1 MRRLAA
7 VSISSLLACS
17 LLACPG
23 RGAESERPDGGTAT
37 TQTSRPADFG
47 PWTATLAADHP
58 LVGTAWS
65 TAEQRKLTR
74 AELEQRVSDARFVLL
89 GETHDHPDHHRLQ
102 GELIASLI
110 AGEGRGPVV
119 AYEMLDPDRQADID
133 AFADTGEQAIDAFAK
148 LVDWEH
154 SGWPEWALY
163 RPAFA
168 PVIEAKLPI
177 LAAQFTR
184 NQSKQF
190 MTTGFAMLDPTTVE
204 RYGLAQPLAPEL
216 QALWLDEMFASHC
229 DMVPREQLGGMVEIQ
244 RIRDAVMADAML
256 HGTEQ
261 RDQVVLVA
269 GTGHTR
275 AVAVPRL
282 LQMTGVPKA
291 QIVSVGFVAVDGERL
306 EASDYGDEHD
316 ILVFTPD
323 IEREDPCAAMRAAAG

>member
-1 MRRLAA
+1 MRRLTLFLFGAL
-7 VSISSLLACS
+7 LLACTGS
-17 LLACPG
+17 TKGSATPDAPTTG
-23 RGAESERPDGGTAT
+23 SET
-37 TQTSRPADFG
+37 TRADFG
-47 PWTATLAADHP
+47 PWTATLGAEHP
-58 LVGTAWS
+58 LVGTVWS
-65 TAEQRKLTR
+65 TADQRALTR
-74 AELEQRVSDARFVLL
+74 AELEQRLADARFVLL

-110 AGEGRGPVV
+110 EGEGSGPAV

-133 AFADTGEQAIDAFAK
+133 AFADTGEQAVDAFAK

-168 PVIEAKLPI
+168 PVIDAKLPI

-190 MTTGFAMLDPTTVE
+190 MTSGLGMLDPATVE
-204 RYGLAQPLAPEL
+204 RYGLAQPLDAEL
-216 QALWLDEMFASHC
+216 QSLWLDEMFASHC

-256 HGTEQ
+256 RGAEA
-261 RDQVVLVA
+261 REQVVLVA

-275 AVAVPRL
+275 DVAVPRL
-282 LQMTGVPKA
+282 LQMTGIAEP
-291 QIVSVGFVAVDGERL
+291 QIVSVGFVAVDGEIL
-306 EASDYGDEHD
+306 EAHDYGADHD
-316 ILVFTPD
+316 ILVFTPGV
-323 IEREDPCAAMRAAAG
+323 EREDPCAAMRAAAAAAG

>member
-1 MRRLAA
+1 MRRSTLVLLGAL
-7 VSISSLLACS
+7 LLACAGPTS
-17 LLACPG
+17 KTT
-23 RGAESERPDGGTAT
+23 RPDNQTASGET
-37 TQTSRPADFG
+37 PRRADFG
-47 PWTATLAADHP
+47 PWTATVGGEHP

-65 TAEQRKLTR
+65 TADARKMTR
-74 AELEQRVSDARFVLL
+74 AELEQQLADARFVLL

-110 AGEGRGPVV
+110 AGEGKGPAV

-133 AFADTGEQAIDAFAK
+133 AFAVTGEAAVDEFAK

-154 SGWPEWALY
+154 SGWPEWSLY

-168 PVIEAKLPI
+168 PVIDAKLPI

-184 NQSKQF
+184 NQSKRF
-190 MTTGFAMLDPTTVE
+190 VTEGLGMLDAATVS
-204 RYGLAQPLAPEL
+204 RYGLDKPLDSEL
-216 QALWLDEMFASHC
+216 QSMWLDEMFASHC

-256 HGTEQ
+256 RGAEA
-261 RDQVVLVA
+261 RGQVALVA

-275 AVAVPRL
+275 NVAVPRL
-282 LQMTGVPKA
+282 LLMTGVSYA

-306 EASDYGDEHD
+306 EAHDYGDDHD
-316 ILVFTPD
+316 ILVFTPG
-323 IEREDPCAAMRAAAG
+323 IEREDPCAAMRAAAAG

>member
-1 MRRLAA
+1 MRRPTLVLFGAL
-7 VSISSLLACS
+7 LLACAGPTKAS
-17 LLACPG
+17 PK
-23 RGAESERPDGGTAT
+23 PDAPDPAGET
-37 TQTSRPADFG
+37 RRADFG
-47 PWTATLAADHP
+47 PWTATLGAEHP

-65 TAEQRKLTR
+65 TAEQRTLTR
-74 AELEQRVSDARFVLL
+74 VELEQRIADARFVLL

-110 AGEGRGPVV
+110 DGQGKGPAV

-133 AFADTGEQAIDAFAK
+133 AFADTGEQAVDAFAK

-154 SGWPEWALY
+154 SGWPEWSLY

-190 MTTGFAMLDPTTVE
+190 MTSGLGMLEPAMVE
-204 RYGLAQPLAPEL
+204 RYGLAQPLDAEL
-216 QALWLDEMFASHC
+216 QSLWLDEMFASHC

-256 HGTEQ
+256 RGVEA
-261 RDQVVLVA
+261 REQVVLVA

-275 AVAVPRL
+275 NVAVPRL
-282 LQMTGVPKA
+282 LQMRDVAQA
-291 QIVSVGFVAVDGERL
+291 QIVNVAFVAVDGERL
-306 EASDYGDEHD
+306 EAHDYGDDHD
-316 ILVFTPD
+316 ILVFSPG
-323 IEREDPCAAMRAAAG
+323 IEREDPCAAMRAAAAAKAP

>member
-1 MRRLAA
+1 MRRPTFVLLGTL
-7 VSISSLLACS
+7 LLACAGPTS
-17 LLACPG
+17 NSTQPADPT
-23 RGAESERPDGGTAT
+23 ASSETP
-37 TQTSRPADFG
+37 RPADFG
-47 PWTATLAADHP
+47 PWTATLGDDHP

-65 TAEQRKLTR
+65 TADALELTR
-74 AELEQRVSDARFVLL
+74 AELEQQLADARFVLL

-110 AGEGRGPVV
+110 GGDGKGPAI

-133 AFADTGEQAIDAFAK
+133 AFAVTGDAAVDAFAE

-184 NQSKQF
+184 NQSKR
-190 MTTGFAMLDPTTVE
+190 FATEGLGMLDPAMVD
-204 RYGLAQPLAPEL
+204 RYALAQPLASEL
-216 QALWLDEMFASHC
+216 QGMWLDEMFASHC

-256 HGTEQ
+256 RGADAREQ
-261 RDQVVLVA
+261 AVLVA

-275 AVAVPRL
+275 DVAVPRL
-282 LQMTGVPKA
+282 LLMTGVAEA

-306 EASDYGDEHD
+306 EAQDYGDDHD
-316 ILVFTPD
+316 VLVFTPG
-323 IEREDPCAAMRAAAG
+323 IEREDPCAAMREGAGKAG